1 MDAKILTLKTLFG
14 SEVSYRIPQFQRPYA
29 WKRSEQ
35 WKPLWSD
42 VCNVAERI
50 LSRQGGKVPPHFMG
64 AIVLQSQESGIG
76 QVDKWIVVDG
86 QQRLTTLQLLIRAAQ
101 DVFRSLNDTERANR
115 LSELTLNA
123 EEHWGEDPDNQT
135 KIRQSNLNDQR
146 AFQDAIR
153 ATGEG
158 RGSLRAIGESFQ
170 YFKEEVTDWLNKEPA
185 NRVARS
191 NALEE
196 TLVQYLQVAAINLDE
211 GEKPHFIF
219 AVLNTRGEPLKQSD
233 HIKNTVMYEADVV
246 DDGRKAGD
254 LWGMFDDGDWWRQDT
269 KEGRLTRIHLDR
281 FLNYWMVTRLGQEV
295 TSEQVS
301 AEFTKFVDTEKDS
314 AGLTAVANIE
324 AIAASIRRAGVVYQD
339 MEEAR
344 QPGIET
350 FLRRVKTLELGVV
363 MPPLLWLYTN
373 DIADESR
380 QRSVQAL
387 ESYLVRRMLC
397 GLVSQGLNRFFI
409 DLVRELK
416 ASGSDR
422 VDTRVIEF
430 LSGSTVDNRLW
441 PKDGMLAERLI
452 QAPMRG
458 NVSRQKM
465 VLEAIEMSLRSD
477 KTESLGQF
485 RNLTVEHI
493 MPQSW
498 ERNWPLPENT
508 EEATDSRIQA
518 IKEIG
523 NLTLLTDKL
532 NATASNAAW
541 DEKQETLGKHTA
553 FRLNWE
559 LLKEPPD
566 VWDEA
571 VIHERSRQLCEYIK
585 EIWPYADKL

>member
-14 SEVSYRIPQFQRPYA
+14 SEVSYRILQFQRPYA

-42 VCNVAERI
+42 VRNVAERI

-123 EEHWGEDPDNQT
+123 KDHWGDDPDNQT

-146 AFQDAIR
+146 AFQEAIR
-153 ATGEG
+153 ATSEG
-158 RGSLRAIGESFQ
+158 RVSLRAIGESFQ
-170 YFKEEVTDWLNKEPA
+170 YFKEEVADWLNQEPA

-196 TLVQYLQVAAINLDE
+196 TLGQHLQVAAINLDDS
-211 GEKPHFIF
+211 EKPHFIF

-246 DDGRKAGD
+246 DDGRKASE
-254 LWGMFDDGDWWRQDT
+254 LWGMFDTSDWWRKDT
-269 KEGRLTRIHLDR
+269 QGRIHLDR

-324 AIAASIRRAGVVYQD
+324 AITASIRRAGVVYQD

-387 ESYLVRRMLC
+387 ESFLVRRLLC
-397 GLVSQGLNRFFI
+397 GLASHGLNKLFI
-409 DLVRELK
+409 ELVGRLEVGGVARADL
-416 ASGSDR
+416 S
-422 VDTRVIEF
+422 VIEF
-430 LSGSTVDNRLW
+430 LSGQTVENRIW
-441 PKDGMLAERLI
+441 PKDGMLAENLI
-452 QAPMRG
+452 QKPLRFSAG
-458 NVSRQKM
+458 RQRM
-465 VLEAIEMSLRSD
+465 VLEAIELSLRSD
-477 KTESLGQF
+477 KTEDLGS
-485 RNLTVEHI
+485 NLTVEHI

-508 EEATDSRIQA
+508 EEAVESRIQA

-532 NATASNAAW
+532 NATASNAPW
-541 DEKQETLGKHTA
+541 TEKQETLGKHTA
-553 FRLNWE
+553 LRLNWE

-571 VIHERSRQLCEYIK
+571 AIHERSRQLCEYIK

>member
-29 WKRSEQ
+29 WKKGEQ
-35 WKPLWSD
+35 WEPLWHD
-42 VCNVAERI
+42 VRNVAEKI
-50 LSRQGGKVPPHFMG
+50 LSRQDGKVPPHFMG
-64 AIVLQSQESGIG
+64 AIVLQSRESSTGE
-76 QVDKWIVVDG
+76 VDKRIVVDG

-101 DVFRSLNDTERANR
+101 DVFQSLNDTERANR

-123 EEHWGEDPDNQT
+123 EEHWGGDPDNQT

-153 ATGEG
+153 ATGAG
-158 RGSLRAIGESFQ
+158 QGSLRAIGESFQ
-170 YFKEEVTDWLNKEPA
+170 YFKEQVTDWLNKEPA
-185 NRVARS
+185 NRVACS

-196 TLVQYLQVAAINLDE
+196 TLVQYLQVAAIDLDE

-219 AVLNTRGEPLKQSD
+219 AVLNTRAEPLKQSD

-246 DDGRKAGD
+246 DDGLKAGE
-254 LWGMFDDGDWWRQDT
+254 LWGMFDNNDWWRKDTQD
-269 KEGRLTRIHLDR
+269 GRLIRIHLDR
-281 FLNYWMVTRLGQEV
+281 FLNYWMVTQLGQEV

-301 AEFTKFVDTEKDS
+301 SEFTKFIDTEKDS
-314 AGLTAVANIE
+314 AGLTAVANID
-324 AIAASIRRAGVVYQD
+324 AIAASIRKAGVVYQD

-344 QPGIET
+344 QPGIKT
-350 FLRRVKTLELGVV
+350 FLQRVKTLELGVV

-373 DIADESR
+373 DIADDRR

-397 GLVSQGLNRFFI
+397 GLSSQGLNRFFI
-409 DLVRELK
+409 ELVRELK
-416 ASGSDR
+416 ASSADC

-452 QAPMRG
+452 QTPMRG
-458 NVSRQKM
+458 NASRQKM

-508 EEATDSRIQA
+508 EEATDSRNQA
-518 IKEIG
+518 VKEIG
-523 NLTLLTDKL
+523 NLTLVTSKL
-532 NATASNAAW
+532 NSSLSNAPW
-541 DEKQETLGKHTA
+541 TEKRETLEKHAA

-559 LLKEPPD
+559 LLKDAPD

-571 VIHERSRQLCEYIK
+571 AIQERSKQLYEVIK